1 MTIDQTTIETPPRE
15 RKAKRWP
22 WIVGIVVAFIVGAG
36 IGAAGAGDGTEPAST
51 DNSAEISELESQIAD
66 LEAERD
72 DALGALSEREAARGD
87 QDATLAEREA
97 ELDEREAQLDE
108 REAAVT
114 AGEETVA
121 VNTVTD
127 GIWTVGVDIEP
138 GTYRA
143 TNVSAECYWA
153 VLVSGTNGADIVD
166 NGIPGGGNPQVT
178 VSEGQDFETTRC
190 SEWVKQ

>member
-1 MTIDQTTIETPPRE
+1 MAIDQTTIETPPRE
-15 RKAKRWP
+15 RKVKRWP
-22 WIVGIVVAFIVGAG
+22 WIVGIIAAFIVGMG
-36 IGAAGAGDGTEPAST
+36 IGAAGAGDTTEPTTT
-51 DNSAEISELESQIAD
+51 DNSAEISQLESQIAD

-72 DALGALSEREAARGD
+72 DALGALSEQEAALGD
-87 QDATLAEREA
+87 QEATLA
-97 ELDEREAQLDE
+97 EREAQLDE

-114 AGEETVA
+114 EAEETVA
-121 VNTVTD
+121 ANTVTD

-143 TNVSAECYWA
+143 ANVSADCYWA

-178 VSEGQDFETTRC
+178 VSEGQDFETSRC
-190 SEWVKQ
+190 GEWVKQ